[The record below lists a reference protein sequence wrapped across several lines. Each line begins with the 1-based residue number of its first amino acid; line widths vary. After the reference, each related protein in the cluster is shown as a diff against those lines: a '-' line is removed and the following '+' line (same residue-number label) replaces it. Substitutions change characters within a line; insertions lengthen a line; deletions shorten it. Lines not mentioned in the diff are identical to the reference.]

1 MSEDS
6 EKRTVDALLQEHQ
19 ELVQLFVHE
28 NSLSWQLNLAFL
40 AMNGVVI
47 SAAVGYGLFDKRESL
62 VLPIYLFLLFG
73 AILNPLTYFVFQRS
87 KLHREARL
95 VRAYEVEDQLAQK
108 GIDLQ
113 TLRSCEQMISRGK
126 VIREA
131 DKPRNLRWD
140 ERVEVLGFRWSPL
153 LVAGLFIIGMVW
165 LAFGRPVI

>member
-6 EKRTVDALLQEHQ
+6 EKRTVEALLQEHQ

-28 NSLSWQLNLAFL
+28 NSLAWQLNLAFL

-47 SAAVGYGLFDKRESL
+47 TAVVGYGLFDKTKTL
-62 VLPIYLFLLFG
+62 ALPIYLFLLFG
-73 AILNPLTYFVFQRS
+73 VILNTLTYFVFQRS
-87 KLHREARL
+87 KLHRESRL

-108 GIDLQ
+108 GIDVQ
-113 TLRSCEQMISRGK
+113 TLSSCERTINQHK
-126 VIREA
+126 VIRESNE
-131 DKPRNLRWD
+131 PRSLRWD

-165 LAFGRPVI
+165 LAYGRPDI